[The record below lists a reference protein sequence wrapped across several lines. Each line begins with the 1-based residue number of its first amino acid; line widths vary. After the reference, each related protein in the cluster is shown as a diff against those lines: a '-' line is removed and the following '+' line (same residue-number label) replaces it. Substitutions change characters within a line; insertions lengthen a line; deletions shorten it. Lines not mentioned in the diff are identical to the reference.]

1 MTTLNRPSK
10 NTAAF
15 FLQAAIAFGVSL
27 LGVLGGVLFLP
38 LDLWQRLF
46 LAMTVLFLVTSS
58 FTLAKV
64 IRDQEEAATIR
75 VRLDEARMEKL
86 LAEYNPFTTRAD
98 RYDAVQSSSFS
109 AGQVLTIRSTG
120 TPASNARCA
129 P

>member
-1 MTTLNRPSK
+1 MTSLNSPSK

-27 LGVLGGVLFLP
+27 LGVLGGIIFLP
-38 LDLWQRLF
+38 LDMWQRMF
-46 LAMTVLFLVTSS
+46 LAMTVLFLVTSA

-86 LAEYNPFTTRAD
+86 LAEHNPFTT
-98 RYDAVQSSSFS
+98 S
-109 AGQVLTIRSTG
+109 
-120 TPASNARCA
+120 
-129 P
+129 